1 MKKILVLLISLLCF
15 CGCSTKKTT
24 TTVCK
29 LDTMGML
36 DSMEIIS
43 EGDKVTN
50 LIETVTIKWADF
62 EIETEDDKTLLET
75 TMLDF
80 FEVLEDIDGIKISSK
95 KTDEAL
101 NITVKMDIV
110 NGDLDAMKE
119 IGILNFDEDTVSISL
134 EKSIE
139 GLKENGYT
147 CE

>member
-1 MKKILVLLISLLCF
+1 MKKILVLLVSLLCF

-43 EGDKVTN
+43 EGDTVTN
-50 LIETVTIKWADF
+50 LKETVTMKWADF
-62 EIETEDDKTLLET
+62 EIETEDDKALLET
-75 TMLDF
+75 TMMDV
-80 FEVLEDIDGIKISSK
+80 FEVLVDIDGIEISSE
-95 KTDEAL
+95 KTEEAL
-101 NITVKMDIV
+101 NIIIKMDIV

-119 IGILNFDEDTVSISL
+119 IGVLIFDEGAVSISL

-139 GLKENGYT
+139 GLKETGYT

>member
-1 MKKILVLLISLLCF
+1 MKKILVLLVSLLCF

-43 EGDKVTN
+43 EGDTVTN
-50 LIETVTIKWADF
+50 LKETVTMKWADF
-62 EIETEDDKTLLET
+62 EIETEDDKALLET
-75 TMLDF
+75 TMMDV
-80 FEVLEDIDGIKISSK
+80 FEVLVDIDGIEISSE
-95 KTDEAL
+95 KTEEAL
-101 NITVKMDIV
+101 NIIIKMDIV
-110 NGDLDAMKE
+110 NGDLEAMKE
-119 IGILNFDEDTVSISL
+119 IGVLIFDEGAVSISL

-139 GLKENGYT
+139 GLKETGYT

>member
-1 MKKILVLLISLLCF
+1 MKKILVLLVSLLCF

-43 EGDKVTN
+43 EGDTVTN
-50 LIETVTIKWADF
+50 LKETVTMKWADF
-62 EIETEDDKTLLET
+62 EIETEDDKALLET
-75 TMLDF
+75 TMMDV
-80 FEVLEDIDGIKISSK
+80 FEVLVDIDGIEISSE
-95 KTDEAL
+95 KTEEAL
-101 NITVKMDIV
+101 NIIIKMDVV
-110 NGDLDAMKE
+110 NGDLEAMKE
-119 IGILNFDEDTVSISL
+119 IGVLIFDEGTVSISL

-139 GLKENGYT
+139 GLKETGYT